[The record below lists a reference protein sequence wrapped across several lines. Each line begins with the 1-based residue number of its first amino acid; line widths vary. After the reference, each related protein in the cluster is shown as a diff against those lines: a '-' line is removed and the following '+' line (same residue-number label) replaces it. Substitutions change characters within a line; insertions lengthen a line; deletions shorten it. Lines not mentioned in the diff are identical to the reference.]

1 MSLGSFM
8 DMISVTNIGVL
19 PGQGTHHTDT
29 WPGFGKK
36 LTDPLRE
43 PAPLEEGLAVFR
55 AHS

>member
-8 DMISVTNIGVL
+8 DMNSVSNIGAL

-36 LTDPLRE
+36 LAFPLR
-43 PAPLEEGLAVFR
+43 GNGAVLRISRPDPR
-55 AHS
+55 A